1 MNYIEIGKEL
11 YFCNPVKNYDCKK
24 TGCFLK
30 NGPCHATT
38 NIKFAVLNL
47 EGKPILFEKDKERKI

>member
-1 MNYIEIGKEL
+1 MNENI

-47 EGKPILFEKDKERKI
+47 ERKPILFETNKEEKR